1 MAQVCR
7 NCGSEIKEG
16 AKFCAKCGTS
26 VDTPTDTSAS
36 APISAWICLSCGH
49 ENKKGKFC
57 AKCGEIK
64 TTESATLSAET
75 SIPHQK
81 ENNAAIESP
90 TPQVE
95 TSVITPIPLKT
106 QQPDGGSYVSA
117 QSSIKSS
124 VWICPA
130 CGHETLKG
138 IFCAK
143 CGGKKPQGDPSIIET
158 PITPALNLAVTKTNN
173 EQSATANSST
183 SAISATADNQQP
195 DIVSTVFYNLGI
207 ACRRIHDT
215 IGDAMPSAASISDF
229 LAKLH
234 NNKAAFFC
242 ALIAIVAVFV
252 FFGSGKLADSYY
264 TSKTEECV
272 AIMTESKKFLD
283 DLAGLPGDSTS
294 EDVKKIADGLAL
306 NASKLSSIRSGLVGK
321 LPRKPEQEK
330 AWDVIGKNAELL
342 SRAAAVV
349 QSQERAFA
357 PVSIRRFSGLCDEC
371 MAKWEEASAAATYAT
386 VNSQPLSNQIPYE
399 DVKKDLQAYRRNKQA
414 FDAKYAQDRYNERRK
429 ERQAA
434 QEELKKKQE
443 VVFLADN
450 AYKDGNDL
458 ILSGRFYNGTGDLVT
473 SVMDM
478 QVDLKVSLFGTEI
491 QSLTDEPCSL
501 QLSGLRLMPQQAT
514 DVVQIR
520 LPGKAPEED
529 FSDFEDHVHKIRWS
543 RMKARS

>member
-1 MAQVCR
+1 MAKFCKH
-7 NCGSEIKEG
+7 CGSELKEG
-16 AKFCAKCGTS
+16 KKFCAKCGT
-26 VDTPTDTSAS
+26 PTGDA
-36 APISAWICLSCGH
+36 AGALPSAWVCPACGH
-49 ENKKGKFC
+49 ENAKGKFC
-57 AKCGEIK
+57 AKCGGGKPEEGLAAPVEEPAPQTDERK
-64 TTESATLSAET
+64 AVMAQPSGSPSAW
-75 SIPHQK
+75 
-81 ENNAAIESP
+81 
-90 TPQVE
+90 V
-95 TSVITPIPLKT
+95 
-106 QQPDGGSYVSA
+106 
-117 QSSIKSS
+117 
-124 VWICPA
+124 CPA
-130 CGHETLKG
+130 CGHENAKG
-138 IFCAK
+138 KFCAK
-143 CGGKKPQGDPSIIET
+143 CGGGKPEDAPAEPPAMVEAPAPAKESEAVPTPSGSPPESAAAPLSSPKSIEAVPT
-158 PITPALNLAVTKTNN
+158 PNVQNDVLPPSS
-173 EQSATANSST
+173 EQSPKLSNKKLPILL
-183 SAISATADNQQP
+183 AIL
-195 DIVSTVFYNLGI
+195 VV
-207 ACRRIHDT
+207 
-215 IGDAMPSAASISDF
+215 
-229 LAKLH
+229 
-234 NNKAAFFC
+234 
-242 ALIAIVAVFV
+242 VAVAA

-264 TSKTEECV
+264 ASKTEECV
-272 AIMTESKKFLD
+272 AIMTESKKLLD

-294 EDVKKIADGLAL
+294 EDVKKIADGLVL

-357 PVSIRRFSGLCDEC
+357 PVSIKRFSGLCDEC
-371 MAKWEEASAAATYAT
+371 MVKWEEASAAATYAT

-514 DVVQIR
+514 DVVQLR

-543 RMKARS
+543 RVKARS

>member
-1 MAQVCR
+1 MAKFCKH
-7 NCGSEIKEG
+7 CGSELKEG
-16 AKFCAKCGTS
+16 KKFCAKCGT
-26 VDTPTDTSAS
+26 PTGDAVGAS
-36 APISAWICLSCGH
+36 PSAWVCPACGH
-49 ENKKGKFC
+49 ENTKGKFC
-57 AKCGEIK
+57 AKCGGGKPE
-64 TTESATLSAET
+64 EA
-75 SIPHQK
+75 P
-81 ENNAAIESP
+81 AASVEEP
-90 TPQVE
+90 TPQTDERKAVMA
-95 TSVITPIPLKT
+95 
-106 QQPDGGSYVSA
+106 QPSGSPNT
-117 QSSIKSS
+117 
-124 VWICPA
+124 WICPA
-130 CGHETLKG
+130 CGHENAKG
-138 IFCAK
+138 KFCAK
-143 CGGKKPQGDPSIIET
+143 CGGGKPEEAPTAPAESPAIEDAPTPSKESDAVPTPSGSPPERVVAPPSPTKRIEAAPT
-158 PITPALNLAVTKTNN
+158 PNVQNDVLPPSP
-173 EQSATANSST
+173 EQSPKLSNKKLPILL
-183 SAISATADNQQP
+183 AIL
-195 DIVSTVFYNLGI
+195 VV
-207 ACRRIHDT
+207 
-215 IGDAMPSAASISDF
+215 
-229 LAKLH
+229 
-234 NNKAAFFC
+234 
-242 ALIAIVAVFV
+242 VAVAA

-264 TSKTEECV
+264 ASKTEECV
-272 AIMTESKKFLD
+272 AIMTESKKLLD
-283 DLAGLPGDSTS
+283 DLAGRPGDSTS

-330 AWDVIGKNAELL
+330 AWDVIGKNAEML

-357 PVSIRRFSGLCDEC
+357 PVSIRRFSSLCDEC
-371 MAKWEEASAAATYAT
+371 MAKWEEASAAANYAT
-386 VNSQPLSNQIPYE
+386 VNGHPLSNQIPYE

-429 ERQAA
+429 DRQAA

-514 DVVQIR
+514 DVVQLR

-543 RMKARS
+543 RVKARS

>member
-1 MAQVCR
+1 MAKFCKH
-7 NCGSEIKEG
+7 CGSELKEG
-16 AKFCAKCGTS
+16 KKFCAKCGTPTG
-26 VDTPTDTSAS
+26 DTGSAS
-36 APISAWICLSCGH
+36 PSAWVCPACGH
-49 ENKKGKFC
+49 ENAKGKFC
-57 AKCGEIK
+57 AKCGGGKPE
-64 TTESATLSAET
+64 EAPAAPVEET
-75 SIPHQK
+75 APQTDDRK
-81 ENNAAIESP
+81 EVIAQPSVSPNAW
-90 TPQVE
+90 V
-95 TSVITPIPLKT
+95 
-106 QQPDGGSYVSA
+106 
-117 QSSIKSS
+117 
-124 VWICPA
+124 CPA
-130 CGHETLKG
+130 CGHENTKG
-138 IFCAK
+138 KFCAK
-143 CGGKKPQGDPSIIET
+143 CGGGKPEEALTDPAESPAMVET
-158 PITPALNLAVTKTNN
+158 PSPSKESEPAPTPFGSPPEREAAHPSSPKSIEAASTPNVQNDVLPPSP
-173 EQSATANSST
+173 EQSPKLSNKKLPILL
-183 SAISATADNQQP
+183 AIL
-195 DIVSTVFYNLGI
+195 VV
-207 ACRRIHDT
+207 
-215 IGDAMPSAASISDF
+215 
-229 LAKLH
+229 
-234 NNKAAFFC
+234 
-242 ALIAIVAVFV
+242 VAVAA

-264 TSKTEECV
+264 SSKTEDCV
-272 AIMTESKKFLD
+272 AIMTESKKLLD

-330 AWDVIGKNAELL
+330 AWDVIGKNAEMLA
-342 SRAAAVV
+342 RAAAVV

-371 MAKWEEASAAATYAT
+371 MAKWEEASAAANYAT
-386 VNSQPLSNQIPYE
+386 VNSQPLSNSIPYE
-399 DVKKDLQAYRRNKQA
+399 DIKKDLQAYRRNKQA

-443 VVFLADN
+443 VIFLADN

-514 DVVQIR
+514 DVVQLR

-543 RMKARS
+543 RVKARS